1 MSDVPLSSIAS
12 PSATPVNGTTN
23 IRSIDQIIIDGG
35 STFLRSGY
43 IQSDLGLYPLATR
56 SVGASLGVTYPV
68 IANPTC
74 TCWDGTYHWVGSR
87 ASTIIT
93 QYDSSWNPTGLTK
106 DIGILPRSLDWDGT
120 NFWALQ
126 SESSG
131 ASKVFR
137 KYDASWVYIAPEY
150 NVSAYETLPRGIAS
164 DGVNVHI
171 VGTEKNLVQRWTVG
185 GVYVDE
191 FFSVSSLTDVPADI
205 TIVDSKFWIVSRYT
219 EVRGGVI
226 GEFSELG
233 VPTGREFPPVGDS
246 SAMDWDGTNFWTT
259 RYDGTVW
266 KYSGEYIG
274 IPQFQQSS
282 SGNVYMRVA

>member
-43 IQSDLGLYPLATR
+43 IQTDLGQYPLATR
-56 SVGASLGVTYPV
+56 SVGASLGVTHPV

-137 KYDASWVYIAPEY
+137 KYDASLVYIAPEY

-191 FFSVSSLTDVPADI
+191 FFSVSSVTDVPTDM

-226 GEFSELG
+226 GEFSTLG
-233 VPTGREFPPVGDS
+233 DRKSVV
-246 SAMDWDGTNFWTT
+246 
-259 RYDGTVW
+259 
-266 KYSGEYIG
+266 
-274 IPQFQQSS
+274 
-282 SGNVYMRVA
+282 